1 MFNKIISRFITFFV
15 CGGIVIYFTAGGF
28 LLVIRDIVRSIIRDP
43 LTHLPYWALIVAVCI
58 IAGKI
63 GGKIGTWIKNH

>member
-1 MFNKIISRFITFFV
+1 VFNKIISRFLTFFI

-28 LLVIRDIVRSIIRDP
+28 LLVFRDIVRSIIRDP
-43 LTHLPYWALIVAVCI
+43 ATHLPYWLLIVGVCI